1 MTPKQNSELDLALLK
16 QLKAPIK
23 FQKIGTLT
31 MAGTMQ
37 KISFSATYKEI
48 AERFNF
54 DRLLSRRDFDVES
67 EQAGNREIAES
78 HWKKIAESLMTD
90 DRPFVGT
97 LTVALG
103 PDPEHVNISR
113 LSSLGEGAELVELTV
128 RESAP
133 NPLTEDGQHRI
144 MALLDVWKRVKDSDD
159 PEHIRVRKLFET
171 SSATIEMLLED
182 DPHRLAEI
190 FVRMASTRRISA
202 SLIAVMD
209 MSTLQNRLGTYV
221 MKHSEL
227 FSNRSAYLGAKA
239 ARALAEK
246 KGREFED
253 LYPAAAVR
261 NAAASIAGVGLKDRT
276 PEQREKLLEDIVG
289 RLCREEKK
297 DQDVVLE
304 EIGRDVVAL
313 IDYAYKC
320 LPGWKEMKRGVLTAK
335 EFKDIYLHG
344 SAAGLYTV
352 ANVIAAA
359 RQQGVSPHVV
369 IDELAKLPWRKD
381 ALRSAKNHDG
391 EEIKVHMFFEGTLAI
406 TTWDSRRSEWRSG
419 PAGGTRSVY
428 NAAIEK
434 VLSHLGGIE
443 GLGALGVGKCAVD
456 LGLTSETGQR
466 GRPARKKT
474 A

>member
-1 MTPKQNSELDLALLK
+1 MTPKQSSQVDLALLQ
-16 QLKAPIK
+16 QLEAPIK

-31 MAGTMQ
+31 MAGAMS

-54 DRLLSRRDFDVES
+54 ERLLSRRDFDVES
-67 EQAGNREIAES
+67 EQAGNRDIAES

-97 LTVALG
+97 LTVALA
-103 PDPEHVNISR
+103 PDQVEIKN
-113 LSSLGEGAELVELTV
+113 LSSLGEGAELVQATV

-133 NPLTEDGQHRI
+133 NPITEDGQHRI
-144 MALLDVWKRVKDSDD
+144 TALLDVWKRVKDSDE
-159 PEHIRVRKLFET
+159 PEHVRVRELFEN

-182 DPHRLAEI
+182 DSEKLAAI

-221 MKHSEL
+221 MNHSQL

-239 ARALAEK
+239 ARTLAEK
-246 KGREFED
+246 KGREYDD

-289 RLCREEKK
+289 RRVREEKK
-297 DQDVVLE
+297 DQATVLE
-304 EIGRDVVAL
+304 DIGREVVAL
-313 IDYAYKC
+313 IDYAYKR
-320 LPGWKEMKRGVLTAK
+320 LPGWREMKREVLSSR
-335 EFKDIYLHG
+335 EFKDLYLHG
-344 SAAGLYTV
+344 SAAGLYTI
-352 ANVIAAA
+352 ANVVSAA
-359 RQQGVSPHVV
+359 RQQSLSPQIV
-369 IDELAKLPWRKD
+369 IEELAKLPWRKD
-381 ALRSAKNHDG
+381 ALRPAKDHDG
-391 EEIKVHMFFEGTLAI
+391 EDIEVHEFFEGTLAI
-406 TTWDSRRSEWRSG
+406 TTFDSRRSTYRSG

-443 GLGALGVGKCAVD
+443 GLGALGTGQCAVD
-456 LGLTSETGQR
+456 LGLASETGQR
-466 GRPARKKT
+466 GRPAGKKT

>member
-1 MTPKQNSELDLALLK
+1 MTPKQSSQVDLGLLRK
-16 QLKAPIK
+16 LEAPIK

-31 MAGTMQ
+31 MAGAMK

-54 DRLLSRRDFDVES
+54 ERLLSRRDFDVES
-67 EQAGNREIAES
+67 EQAGNRDIAES

-97 LTVALG
+97 LTVALAQ
-103 PDPEHVNISR
+103 DQVEISH
-113 LSSLGEGAELVELTV
+113 LSSLGEGAELVQSTV

-133 NPLTEDGQHRI
+133 NPITEDGQHRI
-144 MALLDVWKRVKDSDD
+144 TALLDVWKRVKDSDD
-159 PEHIRVRKLFET
+159 PDHVRVRKLFEN

-182 DPHRLAEI
+182 NPEKLAAI

-221 MKHSEL
+221 MNHSEL
-227 FSNRSAYLGAKA
+227 FANRSAYLGAKA

-246 KGREFED
+246 KGKDFDD

-276 PEQREKLLEDIVG
+276 PEQREKLLQDIVG
-289 RLCREEKK
+289 GLCRKEQKK
-297 DQDVVLE
+297 QDVVLE
-304 EIGRDVVAL
+304 DIGREVVAL
-313 IDYAYKC
+313 IDYAYKT
-320 LPGWKEMKRGVLTAK
+320 LPGWREMKRGVLSSK

-344 SAAGLYTV
+344 SAAGLYTI

-359 RQQGVSPHVV
+359 RQQEISPYLV

-381 ALRSAKNHDG
+381 ALRPAKDHDG
-391 EEIKVHMFFEGTLAI
+391 EGIQVHEFFEGTLAI

-434 VLSHLGGIE
+434 VLSYLGGIE
-443 GLGALGVGKCAVD
+443 GLGGLGVVQCAVD

-466 GRPARKKT
+466 GRPKKT